1 MSENKEQEMEGR
13 ITQLEQEVKRL
24 TLLVDR
30 IYSYSHLGIHQPSFP
45 NNEVLAGAA
54 PETVDAELQEFIQKK
69 DLINATK
76 RYQRLTGLGLLEA
89 KTAVLKL
96 IPR

>member
-13 ITQLEQEVKRL
+13 ITQLENEVRRL
-24 TLLVDR
+24 NLLVDR

-54 PETVDAELQEFIQKK
+54 PETVDAELQQLIQRK
-69 DLINATK
+69 DVINAAK
-76 RYQRLTGLGLLEA
+76 RYVQLTGLGLMEA
-89 KTAVLKL
+89 KAAVMKL

>member
-13 ITQLEQEVKRL
+13 ITQLEQEVRRL

-30 IYSYSHLGIHQPSFP
+30 VYSYTHLGIHKPSFP
-45 NNEVLAGAA
+45 NNEVLAGAP
-54 PETVDAELQEFIQKK
+54 PETVDAELQQLIQRK
-69 DLINATK
+69 DVINAAK
-76 RYQRLTGLGLLEA
+76 RYVQLTGLGLLEA
-89 KTAVLKL
+89 KAAVMKL